1 MDLIITAVVLFF
13 LGRALWHRIRTI
25 RVRVKFEKRLREVC
39 DRKGYRLTR
48 YRNGFASFFS
58 VGHEP
63 DFSVKAKDKDYCV
76 RFVTTLKRNRYYH
89 FANEEYAASFT
100 RLSYALPMAKKFEE
114 LELGDKFHHFP
125 PIELPRELEGR
136 DNVEC
141 VMLFNPV
148 PIGISLAQNDTQE
161 GGIVGNC
168 GKIGRF
174 TIYDGRSFCDLLEG
188 KELLVRKKDRWSER

>member
-13 LGRALWHRIRTI
+13 LGRALWHHIWT
-25 RVRVKFEKRLREVC
+25 VHLRVKFQKRLQSVC
-39 DRKGYRLTR
+39 DRQGYRLTR
-48 YRNGFASFFS
+48 HRRPLASFLS
-58 VGHEP
+58 VGREP
-63 DFSVKAKDKDYCV
+63 DFSVKTREKDYCV
-76 RFVTTLKRNRYYH
+76 RFVTTHKRNRYYH

-114 LELGDKFHHFP
+114 IELGDKFHHFP
-125 PIELPRELEGR
+125 PMELPRELEGKES
-136 DNVEC
+136 VEY

-148 PIGISLAQNDTQE
+148 PIGITLAQNETQE
-161 GGIVGNC
+161 GGIVGNG